1 MKRLTHIALLLAAF
15 ILSSAHVARAQGEL
29 DEPDEYQPFPTAVAA
44 RTVVLRSGPSTRRAR
59 LRLLRPASV
68 LEILSPNKREGF
80 YFVLTRAGEQ
90 GWVWGNNVRVETMP
104 PGATDPRLTAAR
116 RERGPCRTSFSDCP
130 TDGCADPAAQPEQ
143 ALLNRT
149 KQRPPTTRD
158 SASALA
164 LTFGDFKSLQ
174 TQAARIL
181 EKPRG
186 ELSQI
191 ERDKLRNLRVTR
203 GRVAEGQ
210 LASVN
215 GYIALSEERPG
226 SNGGESVN
234 CKFTG
239 QEFSDFHIPV
249 VASKSH
255 DEFKSIVVEMIPQG
269 RSPGWTLAKLRAVQ
283 RLRRHVL
290 IAGALFFDN
299 IHVVNQDRTTPIS
312 NQPRRVSVWELHPV
326 SDFFVCNK
334 TNRKCDTTNPA
345 EWTPLEDF
353 VEP

>member
-1 MKRLTHIALLLAAF
+1 MGQQRARRSDDRALRC
-15 ILSSAHVARAQGEL
+15 SRPHGGC
-29 DEPDEYQPFPTAVAA
+29 A
-44 RTVVLRSGPSTRRAR
+44 RT
-59 LRLLRPASV
+59 RPCQASF
-68 LEILSPNKREGF
+68 G
-80 YFVLTRAGEQ
+80 
-90 GWVWGNNVRVETMP
+90 
-104 PGATDPRLTAAR
+104 
-116 RERGPCRTSFSDCP
+116 DCP
-130 TDGCADPAAQPEQ
+130 ADGCADPSTQPEQ

-149 KQRPPTTRD
+149 KQRRPATGD
-158 SASALA
+158 IAGALA

-174 TQAARIL
+174 TQAAGIL

-255 DEFKSIVVEMIPQG
+255 DEFRGIVVEMIPQN
-269 RSPGWTLAKLRAVQ
+269 RPPGWTLAKLRAVQ

-299 IHVVNQDRTTPIS
+299 IHVVNRDPATPIS
-312 NQPRRVSVWELHPV
+312 NQPRRVSTWELHPV
-326 SDFFVCNK
+326 SHFFVCNK
-334 TNRKCDTTNPA
+334 TNSKCNTGNFA
-345 EWTPLEDF
+345 EWTPLEEF